1 MSTDRRKFLQGMI
14 VSVGGASLLAACGHD
29 PEIAVTPLVENT
41 DGRFFNASE
50 IQLLSRVSDLIIP
63 RTHTPGALDVKVPAY
78 FDGLMADWASAKTKE
93 QHRNTIAALQL
104 ALDELVEGE
113 FVKATEEKAVAA
125 LSAVDAA
132 SFGEGKGV
140 PGYRG
145 LKKMIATIYFQTED
159 GATLE
164 LDYQP
169 VPGYWDPCAEK
180 ETI

>member
-29 PEIAVTPLVENT
+29 PQIAVTPLVE
-41 DGRFFNASE
+41 DQAGRFFNAEE
-50 IQLLSRVSDLIIP
+50 IRLVSRVADLIIP

-78 FDGLMADWASAKTKE
+78 LDGLMADWANSSTQEKQKKTVS
-93 QHRNTIAALQL
+93 ALQI
-104 ALDELVEGE
+104 ALDEQVGGKFVEASDE
-113 FVKATEEKAVAA
+113 IAVVA

-140 PGYRG
+140 SGYRG
-145 LKKMIATIYFQTED
+145 LKNLIATIYFQSED

-164 LDYQP
+164 LDFQP
-169 VPGYWDPCAEK
+169 VPGYWDACVDI
-180 ETI
+180 ETT